1 LCSFFVTTL
10 FLGVNL
16 YEEIAQKGSLLFD
29 LSITSTVYTSG
40 SATYEMDRLK
50 AKDVEIMFR
59 KADRQFYWRPIQL
72 LRYISSRINFRD
84 LSRLAKGIHRL
95 FLEEEKIKVIY

>member
-1 LCSFFVTTL
+1 
-10 FLGVNL
+10 
-16 YEEIAQKGSLLFD
+16 
-29 LSITSTVYTSG
+29 
-40 SATYEMDRLK
+40 MDRLK

-72 LRYISSRINFRD
+72 LGYISSRINFRD
-84 LSRLAKGIHRL
+84 LPRLAKGIHRL